1 MFSKVKAEGRQNEEE
16 EDNDVAT
23 RSCNIGFV
31 PEEEDIVRGYIFG
44 DLLGG
49 VEHWVGFS
57 TKENTLVNFLSSD
70 ILLP

>member
-49 VEHWVGFS
+49 VEH
-57 TKENTLVNFLSSD
+57 
-70 ILLP
+70 